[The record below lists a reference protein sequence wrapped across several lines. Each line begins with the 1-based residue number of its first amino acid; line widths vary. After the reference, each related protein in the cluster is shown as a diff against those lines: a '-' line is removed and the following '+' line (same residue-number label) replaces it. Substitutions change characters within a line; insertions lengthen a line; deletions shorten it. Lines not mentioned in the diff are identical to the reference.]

1 MADNDRRSDEM
12 VGYLGVCVFVFD
24 CTTPGC
30 DGIPE
35 RHEER
40 FAELTNEV
48 VSLRCFRD
56 VVAQSGCGQQL
67 KLVAVKPDG
76 ASSSPMTQ
84 HASIKALIERNASY
98 DDVRNAVRQLLGP

>member
-12 VGYLGVCVFVFD
+12 LEYLRLCVFVFD

-35 RHEER
+35 RHEEGT
-40 FAELTNEV
+40 AELTNEV
-48 VSLRCFRD
+48 VALRCFLD
-56 VVAQSGCGQQL
+56 ISAQSGCGDQL

-76 ASSSPMTQ
+76 ASPSRRTQ
-84 HASIKALIERNASY
+84 HASINALIERNAIY
-98 DDVRNAVRQLLGP
+98 DDVRNAVRQLLGL